1 MPGARAW
8 VGAMSQYDLSRPV
21 LERLREAADIVSVI
35 GEVVTLRRVGRN
47 WLGLCPFHGEKTPS
61 FNVSRDKGTFYC
73 FGCKK
78 GGDVIDFVM
87 EMERAS
93 FAEAVERLAE
103 RFSVDLPVA
112 SPEARRRRD
121 ESTEL
126 VEVLEAAQ
134 ALYARQV
141 FEDRPRAFL
150 ERRGVSMQQATE
162 FGLGFARPDWRA
174 LYEALHGRFSER
186 LLVAAGLL
194 VEGEGGRY
202 WDRFRDRI
210 TIPIRSVRGKLIAFG
225 GRTLGDDPAKYLN
238 SPETPL
244 FSKGRV
250 LYALDRAVRAFAKA
264 NRAIVVEGYFD
275 CLALQAAGFT
285 ETVATLGTSLS
296 EHHAKELAHRV
307 PEVVLCFDG
316 DAAGLQ
322 AAFTAL
328 RTLLHAD
335 LKVRVLLLPGG
346 QDPDDIVRRHGGP
359 GFARLLEDAYTES
372 QFLIAQM
379 GASRQER
386 RAALL
391 RSLELVNACTDPVRR
406 FAMREELARA
416 AGVPLEQLGEVAV
429 PRVVGGENAPA
440 GLPAPG
446 ELALLRGLLHDVPL
460 QRRAVLLGSIPVDLV
475 EDAAVR
481 TVLRTLQER
490 ASAGL
495 PLEICALT
503 PDIDDRDVRRLLSAL
518 EHEAPETGEERL
530 VLILRELWERRR
542 KKRLAEL
549 QREIPRA
556 QREGDQEAL
565 ARLSREWHQLMKTS
579 MT

>member
-194 VEGEGGRY
+194 VEG
-202 WDRFRDRI
+202 
-210 TIPIRSVRGKLIAFG
+210 
-225 GRTLGDDPAKYLN
+225 
-238 SPETPL
+238 
-244 FSKGRV
+244 
-250 LYALDRAVRAFAKA
+250 
-264 NRAIVVEGYFD
+264 
-275 CLALQAAGFT
+275 
-285 ETVATLGTSLS
+285 
-296 EHHAKELAHRV
+296 
-307 PEVVLCFDG
+307 
-316 DAAGLQ
+316 
-322 AAFTAL
+322 
-328 RTLLHAD
+328 
-335 LKVRVLLLPGG
+335 
-346 QDPDDIVRRHGGP
+346 
-359 GFARLLEDAYTES
+359 
-372 QFLIAQM
+372 
-379 GASRQER
+379 
-386 RAALL
+386 
-391 RSLELVNACTDPVRR
+391 
-406 FAMREELARA
+406 
-416 AGVPLEQLGEVAV
+416 
-429 PRVVGGENAPA
+429 
-440 GLPAPG
+440 
-446 ELALLRGLLHDVPL
+446 
-460 QRRAVLLGSIPVDLV
+460 
-475 EDAAVR
+475 
-481 TVLRTLQER
+481 
-490 ASAGL
+490 
-495 PLEICALT
+495 
-503 PDIDDRDVRRLLSAL
+503 
-518 EHEAPETGEERL
+518 
-530 VLILRELWERRR
+530 
-542 KKRLAEL
+542 
-549 QREIPRA
+549 
-556 QREGDQEAL
+556 
-565 ARLSREWHQLMKTS
+565 
-579 MT
+579 